1 MRQSISIFYRIDFK
15 HINAGIVPLSELSDL
30 YAQCDLCL
38 VLSNTNLSL
47 LPLEVMASNSVA
59 VCTKGAN
66 SEWLV
71 NDENSIMV
79 DFEVNDVIEKMVY
92 YLENKEELEQKRK
105 AGLKFA
111 ATTSWDNEAE
121 KVKRAVLRGIEED
134 EENISTRR

>member
-1 MRQSISIFYRIDFK
+1 
-15 HINAGIVPLSELSDL
+15 
-30 YAQCDLCL
+30 
-38 VLSNTNLSL
+38 
-47 LPLEVMASNSVA
+47 
-59 VCTKGAN
+59 
-66 SEWLV
+66 
-71 NDENSIMV
+71 MV